1 MTSVQLYAMA
11 VGLLVPFVT
20 GLLVKASMK
29 SVYKFLV
36 ALVTSAVVGAAAIAI
51 AGDFHLGTGYT
62 VATIG
67 AVIGASQASFWFIL
81 DRVPGLKQWL
91 LSQFISD

>member
-1 MTSVQLYAMA
+1 MA

-20 GLLVKASMK
+20 GLLVKKSFASWL
-29 SVYKFLV
+29 KFLV
-36 ALVTSAVVGAAAIAI
+36 ALITSAVVGIGAVAI
-51 AGDFHLGTGYT
+51 AGDFNLGSGYT

-81 DRVPGLKQWL
+81 TRVPGLKDWL
-91 LSQFISD
+91 MSQFVKDDPAAPPVT